1 MKKIKVLTVA
11 IVLSSFITPM
21 IPVNASVI
29 PKPVY
34 NSNGQVVGATKALP
48 TPLPAIPATEIN
60 LPADYNILDTLEVDV
75 TGDGIAD
82 KIYLAGHK
90 IPSNLPAAKDLSV
103 TVKSGADES
112 LTTYW
117 LDKVGGYQPHLF
129 AGDFTGDKI
138 ADVYVETASGG
149 SGGWSYHN
157 IVSFNGS
164 EPKELFGIKD
174 NNANNITGKFVDGWK
189 VALTNT
195 TDETTL
201 TVGVSERREDY
212 LRLGIYDKEGKVQK
226 ETQIMSAPFI
236 KLEPIDIDNDGVY
249 ELKGMQSLSGAY
261 RADRLAEVETI
272 LKYTG
277 INWQSQSTLIMASS
291 MTSGDSINAL
301 AEESVT
307 NVANQMDGNIA
318 NNIISSKGEIK
329 EINSKRIRIVG
340 EGSYKDIVLNSN
352 DTTNIVSAENGTPI
366 EFQDL
371 KPGDAVT
378 AYYGP
383 MVTKSMPPQGNA
395 IALIVGTPAKG
406 SAGMYMK
413 VANVKENQD
422 GSVQVLCTN
431 GDRLVTISP
440 DVFEQTTAIKEG
452 SELVVW
458 YDVMTMSMPGQ
469 AKATKVV
476 LLPARA
482 DIKVHVGAGVISVN
496 GRELA
501 LDKDDSIITRGNIV
515 MLPLRVIAES
525 LGYDVIWDGGQNAVE
540 LRNAMNSTATMR
552 IGSKNYEKSKS
563 TIQLDYAPE
572 LVNEKT
578 LVPAEFFTNVLQL
591 KVEISNSHV

>member
-1 MKKIKVLTVA
+1 MKKIKVLTAA
-11 IVLSSFITPM
+11 IILGSFITPM
-21 IPVNASVI
+21 LPVNASVI
-29 PKPVY
+29 PQPVY

-75 TGDGIAD
+75 TGDDIAD

-90 IPSNLPAAKDLSV
+90 MPSNLPAAKDLSV

-157 IVSFNGS
+157 IVSFNNS

-174 NNANNITGKFVDGWK
+174 NNATNITGKFVDGWE

-195 TDETTL
+195 TDGTTL

-291 MTSGDSINAL
+291 MTSGDSINTA
-301 AEESVT
+301 
-307 NVANQMDGNIA
+307 
-318 NNIISSKGEIK
+318 GEK
-329 EINSKRIRIVG
+329 
-340 EGSYKDIVLNSN
+340 
-352 DTTNIVSAENGTPI
+352 
-366 EFQDL
+366 
-371 KPGDAVT
+371 
-378 AYYGP
+378 
-383 MVTKSMPPQGNA
+383 
-395 IALIVGTPAKG
+395 
-406 SAGMYMK
+406 
-413 VANVKENQD
+413 
-422 GSVQVLCTN
+422 
-431 GDRLVTISP
+431 
-440 DVFEQTTAIKEG
+440 
-452 SELVVW
+452 
-458 YDVMTMSMPGQ
+458 
-469 AKATKVV
+469 
-476 LLPARA
+476 
-482 DIKVHVGAGVISVN
+482 
-496 GRELA
+496 
-501 LDKDDSIITRGNIV
+501 
-515 MLPLRVIAES
+515 
-525 LGYDVIWDGGQNAVE
+525 
-540 LRNAMNSTATMR
+540 
-552 IGSKNYEKSKS
+552 
-563 TIQLDYAPE
+563 
-572 LVNEKT
+572 
-578 LVPAEFFTNVLQL
+578 
-591 KVEISNSHV
+591 